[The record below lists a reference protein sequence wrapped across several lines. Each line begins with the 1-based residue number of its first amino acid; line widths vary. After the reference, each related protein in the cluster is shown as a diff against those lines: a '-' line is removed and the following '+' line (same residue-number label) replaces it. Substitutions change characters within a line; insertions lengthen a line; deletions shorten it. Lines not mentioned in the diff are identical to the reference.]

1 MNKLKK
7 YLLVTGCL
15 VILVGALTLMGPDV
29 LAHRGRFFSSRHI
42 GLADVVLADV
52 VLTVADHQ
60 VAREPLARVRA
71 FIPTGS
77 RGRCLATLAESNF
90 PTSSVFFFCSPRE
103 VDGEG
108 GINVHLAF
116 PAFPSLPVE
125 ALWVV
130 TVFQEGAERYGE
142 PVIFDDR

>member
-7 YLLVTGCL
+7 YLLATGCL
-15 VILVGALTLMGPDV
+15 VILAGVLTLMGPDV
-29 LAHRGRFFSSRHI
+29 LAHQGRFFRSRHT
-42 GLADVVLADV
+42 VLADV
-52 VLTVADHQ
+52 VLTDVVLTAEDHQ

-103 VDGEG
+103 VAGKG

-116 PAFPSLPVE
+116 PAFPPLSVE
-125 ALWVV
+125 AFWVV
-130 TVFQEGAERYGE
+130 TVFQEGAKEYGV
-142 PVIFDDR
+142 PVIFDD